1 VNQAPIL
8 VVHLLIGTDEH
19 LAMAANLKY
28 KFSGHQ
34 TFVFRYG
41 WLEKGVRGINE
52 CSTLFS
58 ENDALVRLGVGKN
71 MVDSIRHWCQVT
83 RLVELDAEVKGN
95 TGRHLCVTDIGRR
108 LLLDDSWDP
117 FLEDDASLWLIHWLL
132 VSNPDIG
139 TAWKLLFSRFHRPDF
154 TRRELVEFITHFVEK
169 QSLKLSESVITRDI
183 DCLVRSYAA
192 STNGKKQAS
201 PEETFDCPLLQLD
214 LIQPSPDGELYRF
227 AIGPK
232 PTLPAA
238 VFAYAFAEYFDRT
251 AGTSNTLHVQK
262 CLYGEGS
269 PGQAFK
275 LDENSLVE
283 YVEELED
290 CTGQAVTIDETAG
303 LKLIYRRRPIDK
315 VRILNDYYRGS
326 RSR

>member
-1 VNQAPIL
+1 
-8 VVHLLIGTDEH
+8 
-19 LAMAANLKY
+19 MAANLKY

-41 WLEKGVRGINE
+41 WLEKGVRGVNE

-83 RLVELDAEVKGN
+83 RLVEMDPDVKGN
-95 TGRHLCVTDIGRR
+95 TGRHLRVTDIGRR
-108 LLLDDSWDP
+108 LLLENSWDP

-169 QSLKLSESVITRDI
+169 QTLKLSESVITRDV

-238 VFAYAFAEYFDRT
+238 VFAYAFAEYFDCT

-303 LKLIYRRRPIDK
+303 LKQIYRRRPIDK
-315 VRILNDYYRGS
+315 LQILNDYYGGS
-326 RSR
+326 RNR

>member
-1 VNQAPIL
+1 
-8 VVHLLIGTDEH
+8 
-19 LAMAANLKY
+19 MATNMKY

-41 WLEKGVRGINE
+41 WIEKGVRGVDE
-52 CSTLFS
+52 SPTLFA
-58 ENDALVRLGVGKN
+58 EDDALVRLGVGKN
-71 MVDSIRHWCQVT
+71 MVDSIRHWCQLT
-83 RLVELDAEVKGN
+83 QLVETAPDVEGN
-95 TGRHLCVTDIGRR
+95 TGRHLRVTGIGRR
-108 LLLDDSWDP
+108 LLLDNPWDP
-117 FLEDDASLWLIHWLL
+117 YLEDDASLWLIHWLL
-132 VSNPDIG
+132 VSNPEVG

-154 TRRELVEFITHFVEK
+154 TRRELVEFIKHFAEK
-169 QSLKLSESVITRDI
+169 QSLKLSESVITRDA
-183 DCLVRSYAA
+183 DCLIRSYAA
-192 STNGKKQAS
+192 GSNAKKHAS
-201 PEETFDCPLLQLD
+201 PEESFDCPLLQLD

-283 YVEELED
+283 YVEDLEE
-290 CTGQAVTIDETAG
+290 CTGQALTLDETAG
-303 LKLIYRRRPIDK
+303 LKQIYRRRPID
-315 VRILNDYYRGS
+315 RMQILDAYYRGG
-326 RSR
+326 RRR

>member
-1 VNQAPIL
+1 
-8 VVHLLIGTDEH
+8 
-19 LAMAANLKY
+19 MAGNLKY

-41 WLEKGVRGINE
+41 WLEKGVRGVDQ
-52 CSTLFS
+52 CPTLFS
-58 ENDALVRLGVGKN
+58 EDDALVRLGVGKN

-83 RLVELDAEVKGN
+83 QLVETDPDVKGN
-95 TGRHLCVTDIGRR
+95 TGRYLRVTDIGRR
-108 LLLDDSWDP
+108 LLLDGGWDP

-132 VSNPDIG
+132 VSNPEIG

-154 TRRELVEFITHFVEK
+154 TRSELVEFIRNFAEK
-169 QSLKLSESVITRDI
+169 QSLKLSESVITRDAE
-183 DCLVRSYAA
+183 CLIRCYATD
-192 STNGKKQAS
+192 TNGKKQSS

-214 LIQPSPDGELYRF
+214 LVQPSPDGELYRF

-238 VFAYAFAEYFDRT
+238 VFAYAFAEYFDCT
-251 AGTSNTLHVQK
+251 AGTSNTLNVQK

-275 LDENSLVE
+275 LDENSLVA

-290 CTGQAVTIDETAG
+290 CTGQALTLDETAG
-303 LKLIYRRRPIDK
+303 LKQIQQFPDGEKRREIP
-315 VRILNDYYRGS
+315 S
-326 RSR
+326 

>member
-1 VNQAPIL
+1 
-8 VVHLLIGTDEH
+8 
-19 LAMAANLKY
+19 MAERLRY

-41 WLEKGVRGINE
+41 WLEKGVCGVDE

-58 ENDALVRLGVGKN
+58 EDDALVRLGVGKN
-71 MVDSIRHWCQVT
+71 MVSSIRHWCQVT
-83 RLVELDAEVKGN
+83 QLVEPDPNIERN

-108 LLLDDSWDP
+108 LLLDGGWDP
-117 FLEDDASLWLIHWLL
+117 FLEDDTSLWLIHWLL
-132 VSNPDIG
+132 VSNPEIG

-169 QSLKLSESVITRDI
+169 QSMKLSESVIARDT
-183 DCLVRSYAA
+183 DCLIRSYAA
-192 STNGKKQAS
+192 GANGKKQAN
-201 PEETFDCPLLQLD
+201 PEESFDCPLLQLD
-214 LIQPSPDGELYRF
+214 LVQPSPDGELYRF

-232 PTLPAA
+232 PTLSAA
-238 VFAYAFAEYFDRT
+238 VFAFALAEYFDLA
-251 AGTSNTLHVQK
+251 AGSTNTLNVQK

-275 LDENSLVE
+275 LDENSLIE

-290 CTGQAVTIDETAG
+290 RTGRAMMLDETAG
-303 LKLIYRRRPIDK
+303 LKQIYRRRSIDK
-315 VRILNDYYRGS
+315 MQILDDYYRRS
-326 RSR
+326 RSQ